1 MDQKIIDLYDTFTH
15 GGMHRREFMTH
26 LTSLAG
32 SAGAA
37 LALLPVLQNNY
48 AQAAFTVPDDPRLA
62 IERIAY
68 DWPKGKVSA
77 YLARPKGNARRPAV
91 LVIHENRGI
100 NPHIEDVAR
109 RLALEGF
116 LALAPDLLSVS
127 GGTPPI
133 EDQARELYGKTS
145 REEMLAES
153 LAGVVFL
160 KTHPESTGK
169 VGGIGFCAGGSIL
182 NRVAT
187 ESPEL
192 DAASVYYGD
201 APPADKVSGIRA
213 ALLLHYA
220 SLDKRVNA
228 GIAGYE
234 AALTANKKR
243 FTVHMYEGANHS
255 FNADV
260 NAARYHKPSA
270 DLAWTR
276 TLAFFREHLGAPPSA
291 S

>member
-1 MDQKIIDLYDTFTH
+1 MDQKLIDLYDNFTH
-15 GGMHRREFMTH
+15 GGMNRREFMER

-48 AQAAFTVPDDPRLA
+48 AQAAFVAPDDSRLA
-62 IERIAY
+62 IDKITY

-77 YLARPKGNARRPAV
+77 YLARPKGNTKRPAV

-109 RLALEGF
+109 RFAAEGF

-127 GGTPPI
+127 GGTPPT
-133 EDQARELYGKTS
+133 EDQAREMFGKTS
-145 REEMLAES
+145 RDDMVAEG
-153 LAGVVFL
+153 LAGVSFL
-160 KTHPESTGK
+160 KMHAESTGK
-169 VGGIGFCAGGSIL
+169 VGSIGFCAGGSIL
-182 NRVAT
+182 NRIAT
-187 ESPEL
+187 DSPEL

-201 APPADKVSGIRA
+201 APPADKVPAIRA
-213 ALLLHYA
+213 VLLLHYA

-234 AALTANKKR
+234 AALTASKKR
-243 FTVHMYEGANHS
+243 YTVHMYEGANHS

-276 TLAFFREHLGAPPSA
+276 TLAFFKEHLGAPPSA